1 MGLGALNASPAKKSM
16 LMLPSR
22 KSLFSRLRRGSSAP
36 PEESSGGSPQ
46 RPKGAAAARRA
57 RAIAEGSATV
67 TPRGSVK
74 TTVAAPAAA
83 PPAAAAPEQRSAPD
97 RFLDWCGDCCGSCV
111 RSCDQLGSIFSDST
125 RGLRGSL
132 VRPSWVLVRALLAV
146 SIALQYAG
154 TRLEQGA
161 SLTRAAPHHSP
172 RSSLYCRYAAGVSF
186 PPTISPWP
194 NRRFWTNLGDYL
206 QLGNSTLGGAVC
218 ERLLPEDAIVH
229 ARASEDAEGGQVL
242 SDVICWFG
250 TDGYLSP
257 SWLIPEFLALVAC
270 TLHVNF
276 GSAPMEANKA
286 RRWMRWSQG
295 GGGLEG
301 TLESPL
307 ATPRGPDAR
316 AESWEERVLKE
327 GMWLYAVEELM
338 LRSSHFIALIFIF
351 LLTCF
356 SNFSDSQG

>member
-1 MGLGALNASPAKKSM
+1 MSPAG
-16 LMLPSR
+16 PSC
-22 KSLFSRLRRGSSAP
+22 
-36 PEESSGGSPQ
+36 
-46 RPKGAAAARRA
+46 
-57 RAIAEGSATV
+57 
-67 TPRGSVK
+67 TPRE
-74 TTVAAPAAA
+74 P
-83 PPAAAAPEQRSAPD
+83 
-97 RFLDWCGDCCGSCV
+97 
-111 RSCDQLGSIFSDST
+111 CDQLGSIFSDST

-146 SIALQYAG
+146 SIALQYA
-154 TRLEQGA
+154 
-161 SLTRAAPHHSP
+161 
-172 RSSLYCRYAAGVSF
+172 AGVSF

-194 NRRFWTNLGDYL
+194 TRRFWTNLGDYL

-218 ERLLPEDAIVH
+218 ERLLPEDDIVH
-229 ARASEDAEGGQVL
+229 ARASEYAEGGQVL

-301 TLESPL
+301 EAGGPL
-307 ATPRGPDAR
+307 GTPRG
-316 AESWEERVLKE
+316 EKGERRV
-327 GMWLYAVEELM
+327 
-338 LRSSHFIALIFIF
+338 
-351 LLTCF
+351 
-356 SNFSDSQG
+356 